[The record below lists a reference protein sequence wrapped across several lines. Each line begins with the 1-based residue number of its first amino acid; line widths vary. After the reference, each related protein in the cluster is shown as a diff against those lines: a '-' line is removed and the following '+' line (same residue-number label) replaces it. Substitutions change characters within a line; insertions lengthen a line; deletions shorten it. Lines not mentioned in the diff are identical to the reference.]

1 MVAIE
6 AREDVVLRDG
16 STLRLRPTTP
26 ADEGALV
33 EFFGRLS
40 PDTRHLRF
48 QGAVRVDAHLVERY
62 VRGDGHESL
71 SLVGELADGEGTS
84 RVVAL
89 GTYIRL
95 RDPSRA
101 EVAFVVADELQRRG
115 IGSRLLERLADHA
128 RVEGI
133 ERFIAQVLP
142 ENSAMLRVFG
152 DTGFEVQ
159 RRLAGGVVEVEFE
172 LTSSTE
178 VLDRIAERDHS
189 AVAASL
195 KSFFQPRSVAVI
207 GASTRRGT
215 IGGELFRNVIAA
227 DFDGAAYPVNSKG
240 EPVGGVPG
248 YGSVEDIPARVDLAI
263 ICVPGEHVFAAAE
276 SALRSGVRA
285 LCVIS
290 AGFAE
295 TSSEGLER
303 QEQLLAL
310 VRAHGAR
317 MIGPNCLGVAS
328 TARRLNA
335 TFARRAF
342 PPGRVAFSSQS
353 GALGLALLEQADARG
368 LGLSAF
374 ASIGNKADVSS
385 NDLLEYWEDD
395 PETDVVLLYLE
406 SFGNPRKFGRV
417 AARVARTKPILA
429 MRSGTS
435 SAGAR
440 AAASHTA
447 ALAGSDAVVDALFR
461 QAGVLRAS
469 TLQELLETA
478 VLLTALPAPAGN
490 RVAVLTNA
498 GGLGILCADACDAQN
513 LSLPELAAETLL
525 ALSEVTPPEASL
537 SNPIDLLGSA
547 NAALYERV
555 LPLILADP
563 NVDAVIALFVPPVV
577 ENAHAVEE
585 VLARYAKS
593 SEKPLLSVVLSAD
606 GTAHGGF
613 EYPESAARA
622 LGLAAQRAAWLR
634 RPAGTTPEMSVDAA
648 AGRAIVAAAPDGW
661 LEPEAAQA
669 LLTAYGIPL
678 VGERHAGTPDE
689 AAAVA
694 VELGLPVVVKTAAAG
709 AHKTETGG
717 VALDLRTAAEVHEA
731 AARMGGP
738 VVVQQY
744 LTEGTELLAGLVQD
758 PVFGPL
764 VAFGPG
770 GVLAE
775 LIGSANF
782 ALAPLTDVD
791 AGELIG
797 TGKAA
802 RLVDGW
808 RGAPA
813 ADRAALTDLLHRL
826 SRLAVDLPEV
836 SELDLNPVL
845 ARPDGCVAVDARIR
859 ITRSAQVLSAKTW

>member
-1 MVAIE
+1 MVATP

-33 EFFGRLS
+33 DFFERLS
-40 PDTRHLRF
+40 PDTLHLRF
-48 QGAVRVDAHLVERY
+48 QGAVRVDARLVERFL
-62 VRGDGHESL
+62 RGDGSESL
-71 SLVGELADGEGTS
+71 SLVGELVDEAGTS
-84 RVVAL
+84 RVIAL
-89 GTYIRL
+89 GTYVRL
-95 RDPSRA
+95 RDSARA
-101 EVAFVVADELQRRG
+101 EVAFVVADDFQRRG
-115 IGSRLLERLADHA
+115 IGSRLLERLAA
-128 RVEGI
+128 RGRIVGI
-133 ERFIAQVLP
+133 QRFIAQVLP
-142 ENSAMLRVFG
+142 ENAAMLGVFG
-152 DTGFEVQ
+152 DTGFEVK
-159 RRLAGGVVEVEFE
+159 RRLVGGVVEVEFE
-172 LTSSTE
+172 LTSSPE

-195 KSFFQPRSVAVI
+195 TSFFKPRSVAVI
-207 GASTRRGT
+207 GASARRGT

-227 DFDGAAYPVNSKG
+227 DFDGAAYPINQKG
-240 EPVGGVPG
+240 DPVGGVPG
-248 YGSVEDIPARVDLAI
+248 YRSVEDVPALVDLAV
-263 ICVPGEHVFAAAE
+263 ICVPGAHVLDAAD
-276 SALRSGVRA
+276 SALRAGVRA

-295 TSSEGLER
+295 TSSEGLAR
-303 QEQLLAL
+303 QEQLLSL
-310 VRAHGAR
+310 VRSHGAR

-374 ASIGNKADVSS
+374 VSIGNKADVSS

-406 SFGNPRKFGRV
+406 SFGNPRKFARVAGRV
-417 AARVARTKPILA
+417 ARSKPILA

-461 QAGVLRAS
+461 QAGVLRAT
-469 TLQELLETA
+469 TLQELLDTA

-490 RVAVLTNA
+490 RVAVVTNA
-498 GGLGILCADACDAQN
+498 GGLGILCADACEAYN
-513 LSLPELAAETLL
+513 LVLPELTAETRTAL
-525 ALSEVTPPEASL
+525 AEATPVEASL
-537 SNPIDLLGSA
+537 ANPIDLLGSA
-547 NAALYERV
+547 NAAIYDRV

-577 ENAHAVEE
+577 EDPQAVTD
-585 VLARYAKS
+585 VLAHYAAS
-593 SEKPLLSVVLSAD
+593 SPKPVLSVVMSAD
-606 GTAHGGF
+606 GSPHGGF
-613 EYPESAARA
+613 DYPESAARA

-634 RPAGTTPEMSVDAA
+634 RPAGTTPDVDVDTAS
-648 AGRAIVAAAPDGW
+648 GRAIVDAAPEGW
-661 LEPEAAQA
+661 LEPGAANA
-669 LLTAYGIPL
+669 LLAAYGIPL
-678 VGERHAGTPDE
+678 VGERSASTPDE
-689 AAAVA
+689 AARAA
-694 VELGLPVVVKTAAAG
+694 TELGLPVVVKTAAAG

-717 VALDLRTAAEVHEA
+717 VALDLRTEAEVHA
-731 AARMGGP
+731 AASRMGGP

-797 TGKAA
+797 TGKTAK
-802 RLVDGW
+802 LVDGW

-813 ADRAALTDLLHRL
+813 ADRGALTDLLHRL
-826 SRLAVDLPEV
+826 SRLAVELPEV

-845 ARPDGCVAVDARIR
+845 AGPDGCVAVDSRIR
-859 ITRSAQVLSAKTW
+859 ISRLSPATSPKTW

>member
-1 MVAIE
+1 MIAIE

-207 GASTRRGT
+207 GASARRGT

-248 YGSVEDIPARVDLAI
+248 YRSVADIPARVDLAI

-435 SAGAR
+435 NAGAR

-555 LPLILADP
+555 LPLIQADP